1 MNKKSKYKSNAF
13 EAIHKSASALLKVG
27 AIDKTTMRD
36 FDKSCFITTPEID
49 PEQIKE
55 IRKKNHV
62 SQPVFARYLNTSKST
77 IQKWEIGAKRPSG
90 MALKLLAVVQKHG
103 IHILD

>member
-13 EAIHKSASALLKVG
+13 EAIHKSASALLKVR

-49 PEQIKE
+49 LAQIKGV
-55 IRKKNHV
+55 RKNPLFWMHFK
-62 SQPVFARYLNTSKST
+62 
-77 IQKWEIGAKRPSG
+77 
-90 MALKLLAVVQKHG
+90 
-103 IHILD
+103 